1 MQQGRQQHEP
11 TEATQG
17 QGSAAPG
24 AVGISHTTVREH
36 VKTTLTIDCMG
47 GDHGPSVTVPA
58 AVSFVRSHPD
68 AHLMLVGLEAPIRA
82 QLKKAKA
89 LDLPA
94 LSIVPASEVV
104 AMDDSV
110 EVALRRKKDSSM
122 RVALTLVKE
131 ESAQAC
137 ISAGNTGAL
146 MAVSRYVLKTL
157 AGIERPAIASALPNP
172 NGYTMMLDLGANV
185 DCEPQHLLQFAE
197 MGHALVSALE
207 GKERPTIGLLNI
219 GEEVI
224 KGNETIKRAG
234 ELLRAST
241 LNFRGNV
248 EGNDIYKG
256 TTDVIVCDGFVG
268 NVALKTSEGL
278 AQMLSEIIREEF
290 GRSPLTKLMAL
301 FALPVLMRFKK
312 RVDHRQ
318 YNGAALLGLRGLVIK
333 SHGSADAYAFEWAIK
348 RGYDAV
354 KNGVLERLAKAMEEN
369 AYPLDEAARAA
380 GGTAGPA
387 SPAGRPA
394 EPFAAVSSKA

>member
-1 MQQGRQQHEP
+1 M
-11 TEATQG
+11 T
-17 QGSAAPG
+17 
-24 AVGISHTTVREH
+24 I
-36 VKTTLTIDCMG
+36 KLTIDCMG

-58 AVSFVRSHPD
+58 AVSFVRTHAD
-68 AHLMLVGLEAPIRA
+68 AHLVLVGLEAPIRA
-82 QLKKAKA
+82 QLKKLKA
-89 LDLPA
+89 LDHPA
-94 LSIVPASEVV
+94 LSIVAATEVV
-104 AMDDSV
+104 TMDDPV
-110 EVALRRKKDSSM
+110 EVALRKKKDSSM
-122 RVALTLVKE
+122 RVALNLVKDGA
-131 ESAQAC
+131 AQAC

-157 AGIERPAIASALPNP
+157 AGIERPAIAFALPNAR
-172 NGYTMMLDLGANV
+172 GYTMMLDLGANV

-256 TTDVIVCDGFVG
+256 TTDVVVCDGFVG

-278 AQMLSEIIREEF
+278 AQMLSDMIREEF
-290 GRSPLTKLMAL
+290 GRSIFTKLMAVL
-301 FALPVLMRFKK
+301 SLPVLLRFKK
-312 RVDHRQ
+312 RFDHRQ
-318 YNGAALLGLRGLVIK
+318 YNGAALLGLRGLVMK

-354 KNGVLERLAKAMEEN
+354 KNGVLERLARAMDEN
-369 AYPLDEAARAA
+369 AYPLQQAARETGGGAA
-380 GGTAGPA
+380 GSTGSAGFA
-387 SPAGRPA
+387 TPAGRPA
-394 EPFAAVSSKA
+394 EPYAAVSSKA